1 MKEPKDIRI
10 LVACEES
17 DSVRGRLAARGFDAT
32 SCDMQPS
39 RNPDAK
45 HYMGDVRDIL
55 YDGWDA
61 MIGFPPCTHLAVS
74 GAAWFAAKQADGRQ
88 QEGID
93 FFMLLANAPIPL
105 IALENPVSIISSVW
119 RKPDQVIQPYYFG
132 DPVTKTTCLWLKGLP
147 LLQHHEH
154 DNLFAEKTH
163 THPGERVFYASGK
176 SSPLWHHQTRG
187 LPKDE
192 RSKIRSKTF
201 PGIADAMAAQWGD
214 FILTAIAAM

>member
-1 MKEPKDIRI
+1 MEPKDIRI

-17 DSVRGRLAARGFDAT
+17 DEVRGRMAAMGLNAT

-39 RNPDAK
+39 RNPDGQ
-45 HYMGDVRDIL
+45 HHMGDVRDIL
-55 YDGWDA
+55 YDGWHA

-74 GAAWFAAKQADGRQ
+74 GAAHFEKKRADGRQ
-88 QEGID
+88 QDGID

-147 LLQHHEH
+147 PLQHHEH
-154 DNLFAEKTH
+154 DNLFAEQTH
-163 THPGERVFYASGK
+163 VYPGRTVTCKNGVRLSEWAYKMSC
-176 SSPLWHHQTRG
+176 
-187 LPKDE
+187 LPQDQRAKA
-192 RSKIRSKTF
+192 RSKTF
-201 PGIADAMAAQWGD
+201 PGIANAMAEQWGAA
-214 FILTAIAAM
+214 ILKHHNK

>member
-17 DSVRGRLAARGFDAT
+17 DSVRGRLADRGFDAT

-74 GAAWFAAKQADGRQ
+74 GAAHFEKKRADGRQ

-154 DNLFAEKTH
+154 DNLFAQQTH
-163 THPGERVFYASGK
+163 VYPGGIVTLSNGRREGEWSYKMACLPQSERAK
-176 SSPLWHHQTRG
+176 A
-187 LPKDE
+187 
-192 RSKIRSKTF
+192 RSKTF
-201 PGIADAMAAQWGD
+201 DGIADAMAAQWGD
-214 FILTAIAAM
+214 YILNALNK